1 MCADGGAVG
10 LEKAEII
17 LESNWISKKN
27 LLKSKNKVKEFLKNS
42 KIWLF

>member
-27 LLKSKNKVKEFLKNS
+27 QLKSCY
-42 KIWLF
+42 KIDNYNILI